1 MGQSML
7 NGQRVIHTHRR
18 TVALRLH
25 RCPGV
30 SGLVGRTAR
39 WCVMSFFLAVSS
51 YCVDAYAQNVER
63 AKQLFDE
70 ASTLREAG
78 QYQDAVVRL
87 RQAIEIK
94 DTPGLEYH
102 AGFCEAKQGHYRNAI
117 EYYERAAALLRAGAS
132 APDVVALL
140 SQAHSSALEH
150 VCHLSLAVAR
160 SVPAMTVAI
169 DAQPT
174 EGWNNHDILLDP
186 GKHHLR
192 VSAPGYTSE
201 DRDITLADA
210 DHIRVEINLT
220 PLNRERER
228 PADATHGAS
237 PWKTISISAALGVTA
252 VGVVTGIAAEVGRHN
267 AHVRVQAAQ
276 TDSSPEAAAKLAAA
290 QDDEHSYARWE
301 TVGFIAAGAGAVC
314 TVALWTLWPT
324 TRNVS
329 IAASRGMN
337 GSGVAGVIVTS
348 TF

>member
-1 MGQSML
+1 ML
-7 NGQRVIHTHRR
+7 NCQRVIHAHRR
-18 TVALRLH
+18 TVALRSRRFSGL
-25 RCPGV
+25 
-30 SGLVGRTAR
+30 SGLVGHTGR
-39 WCVMSFFLAVSS
+39 WWVMSLFLAVSS
-51 YCVDAYAQNVER
+51 YCVDAFAQNVER
-63 AKQLFDE
+63 AKQLFDQ

-117 EYYERAAALLRAGAS
+117 EYYERAAALLRTGAS

-160 SVPAMTVAI
+160 SVPGMAVTI
-169 DAQPT
+169 DAEPT
-174 EGWNNHDILLDP
+174 EGWSNHDILLDP

-192 VSAPGYTSE
+192 VSAPGYASE

-220 PLNRERER
+220 PVNRERER
-228 PADATHGAS
+228 PSDTTHRAS
-237 PWKTISISAALGVTA
+237 PWRTISISTALGVTA
-252 VGVVTGIAAEVGRHN
+252 VGVVTGIAAAVGRHN
-267 AHVRVQAAQ
+267 AHVRVQAAR
-276 TDSSPEAAAKLAAA
+276 TESSSDAAAKLAAA
-290 QDDEHSYARWE
+290 QNDEHSYAHWE
-301 TVGFIAAGAGAVC
+301 TAGFIVAGVGAVS
-314 TVALWTLWPT
+314 TVALWTLWPA
-324 TRNVS
+324 TRSVS